1 MGDCSP
7 STNEG
12 VEGGERGRLHKAM
25 NMNTNTLLT
34 EVAKNAAYVATRRK
48 AAVDDPSRYDRLM
61 AVDGDNELLMRY
73 CQDANSEIAR
83 SLAIPY
89 TLSPRM
95 EALLEQEKERYIIA
109 YVTAHWLQTVS
120 PEDASYYDLLAMR
133 LLDHLCEIAY
143 RKRANRPVR
152 RRLCPF

>member
-1 MGDCSP
+1 
-7 STNEG
+7 
-12 VEGGERGRLHKAM
+12 
-25 NMNTNTLLT
+25 MNTDTLLT
-34 EVAKNAAYVATRRK
+34 EMAKNAAYIATRRK
-48 AAVDDPSRYDRLM
+48 AVVDDPSRYDRLM
-61 AVDGDNELLMRY
+61 TVDGDKELLLRFY
-73 CQDANSEIAR
+73 DDALSDISR

-89 TLSPRM
+89 TLTPSM
-95 EALLEQEKERYIIA
+95 EALLEQEKERFAIA

-152 RRLCPF
+152 RRPCPF

>member
-1 MGDCSP
+1 
-7 STNEG
+7 
-12 VEGGERGRLHKAM
+12 
-25 NMNTNTLLT
+25 MNTDTLLT
-34 EVAKNAAYVATRRK
+34 EVAKNAAYIATRRK
-48 AAVDDPSRYDRLM
+48 AVVDDPSRYDRLM
-61 AVDGDNELLMRY
+61 TVDGDKELLLRFY
-73 CQDANSEIAR
+73 DDALSDISR

-89 TLSPRM
+89 TLTPRM
-95 EALLEQEKERYIIA
+95 EALLEQEKERFAIA

-143 RKRANRPVR
+143 RKRTNRPVR

>member
-1 MGDCSP
+1 
-7 STNEG
+7 
-12 VEGGERGRLHKAM
+12 
-25 NMNTNTLLT
+25 MNTDTLLT
-34 EVAKNAAYVATRRK
+34 EVAKNAAYIATRRK
-48 AAVDDPSRYDRLM
+48 AVVDDPSRYDRLM
-61 AVDGDNELLMRY
+61 TVDGDKELLLRFY
-73 CQDANSEIAR
+73 DDALSDISR

-89 TLSPRM
+89 TLTPRM
-95 EALLEQEKERYIIA
+95 EALLEQEKERFAIA

-152 RRLCPF
+152 RRPCPF

>member
-1 MGDCSP
+1 
-7 STNEG
+7 
-12 VEGGERGRLHKAM
+12 
-25 NMNTNTLLT
+25 MNTDTLLT
-34 EVAKNAAYVATRRK
+34 EVAKNAAYIATRRK
-48 AAVDDPSRYDRLM
+48 AVVDDPSRYDM
-61 AVDGDNELLMRY
+61 MTVDGDKELLLRFY
-73 CQDANSEIAR
+73 DDALSDISR

-89 TLSPRM
+89 TLTPRM
-95 EALLEQEKERYIIA
+95 EALLEQEKERFAIA

-152 RRLCPF
+152 RRPCPF